1 MNWEELQHHM
11 EPDNIGNAPMGVK
24 IGVFAFIFIAVL
36 AAGIY
41 FDTRNQLTT
50 LEKHERR
57 EAELKNEFTV
67 KADQAAKLELYKEQL
82 AEMEASFGA
91 LLRQLPETTEVESLL
106 VDVSQTGLAAGLEIK
121 KFKPSAEEKKGFYA
135 ELPISLEVS
144 GSFHQLAT
152 FISGIAA
159 LPRIVTIHDMKLEPF
174 EGDKNSNNTNLNA
187 QDDSKDKLKMTATA
201 KTYRYLQEDEQ

>member
-1 MNWEELQHHM
+1 MNWDDIQHHL
-11 EPDNIGNAPMGVK
+11 EPDNIGTAPMPIKV
-24 IGVFAFIFIAVL
+24 GVFVTLFVAIIG
-36 AAGIY
+36 AGIY
-41 FDTRNQLTT
+41 FDTTTQLKV
-50 LEKHERR
+50 LERKERK
-57 EAELKNEFTV
+57 EVELKDEFRV

-82 AEMEASFGA
+82 AEMEVSFGA

-121 KFKPSAEEKKGFYA
+121 KFKPSEEEKKGFYA

-159 LPRIVTIHDMKLEPF
+159 LPRIVTISDMTLEPF
-174 EGDKNSNNTNLNA
+174 ADK
-187 QDDSKDKLKMTATA
+187 DDDLSGKLKMSATA

>member
-1 MNWEELQHHM
+1 MNWDDIQHHL
-11 EPDNIGNAPMGVK
+11 EPDNIGTAPMAIKGS
-24 IGVFAFIFIAVL
+24 VFAILFVAIIS
-36 AAGIY
+36 AGIY
-41 FDTRNQLTT
+41 FDTTEQLRV
-50 LEKHERR
+50 LESHERK
-57 EAELKNEFTV
+57 ESELKEEFRD
-67 KADQAAKLELYKEQL
+67 KAGKAAKLELYKEQL

-121 KFKPSAEEKKGFYA
+121 KFRPGEEQKLGFYA
-135 ELPISLEVS
+135 ELPITLEVT

-159 LPRIVTIHDMKLEPF
+159 LPRIVTISGMKLEPF
-174 EGDKNSNNTNLNA
+174 NTDDPNA
-187 QDDSKDKLKMTATA
+187 GKLSMAATA

>member
-1 MNWEELQHHM
+1 MNWDDIQHHL
-11 EPDNIGNAPMGVK
+11 EPDNIGSAPMGIK
-24 IGVFAFIFIAVL
+24 LGVFITLFVMII

-41 FDTRNQLTT
+41 FDTQDQLKV
-50 LEKHERR
+50 LERHERK
-57 EAELKNEFTV
+57 EVELKEEFKV
-67 KADQAAKLELYKEQL
+67 KAEQAAKLELYKEQL

-106 VDVSQTGLAAGLEIK
+106 VDVSQTGLASGLEVK

-144 GSFHQLAT
+144 GSYHQLAT
-152 FISGIAA
+152 FISGIAS
-159 LPRIVTIHDMKLEPF
+159 LPRIVTISEMKLEPF
-174 EGDKNSNNTNLNA
+174 EKQEEISTSG
-187 QDDSKDKLKMTATA
+187 KLKMSATA

>member
-1 MNWEELQHHM
+1 MNWDELQHHL
-11 EPDNIGNAPMGVK
+11 EPDNIGTAPMPVK
-24 IGVFAFIFIAVL
+24 VGVFAFLFIAII

-41 FDTRNQLTT
+41 FDTQNQLKL
-50 LEKHERR
+50 LERHEKK
-57 EAELKNEFTV
+57 EIELKDEFKI

-106 VDVSQTGLAAGLEIK
+106 VDVSQTGLAAGLEVK

-144 GSFHQLAT
+144 GSYHELAT

-159 LPRIVTIHDMKLEPF
+159 LPRIVTISDMKLEPF
-174 EGDKNSNNTNLNA
+174 DKEESSSA
-187 QDDSKDKLKMTATA
+187 KLKMSATA

>member
-1 MNWEELQHHM
+1 MNWLELQHHM
-11 EPDNIGNAPMGVK
+11 EPDNIGTAPMSVK
-24 IGVFAFIFIAVL
+24 AGVFGFLFVAII

-41 FDTRNQLTT
+41 FDTQNQLTV
-50 LEKHERR
+50 LETHERK
-57 EAELKNEFTV
+57 ENELKEEFKV
-67 KADQAAKLELYKEQL
+67 KASQAAKLELYKEQL
-82 AEMEASFGA
+82 SEMEASFGA

-106 VDVSQTGLAAGLEIK
+106 VDVSQTGLAAGLEVK

-135 ELPISLEVS
+135 ELPIALEVS

-159 LPRIVTIHDMKLEPF
+159 LPRIVTISDMRLAPFNKEDVDSGKLQM
-174 EGDKNSNNTNLNA
+174 SA
-187 QDDSKDKLKMTATA
+187 IA

>member
-11 EPDNIGNAPMGVK
+11 EPENIGTAPMSVK
-24 IGVFAFIFIAVL
+24 LGVFAVVFVAII

-41 FDTRNQLTT
+41 FDTQKQLKV
-50 LEKHERR
+50 LERHEKK
-57 EAELKNEFTV
+57 EAELREEFKV

-106 VDVSQTGLAAGLEIK
+106 VDVSQTGLAAGLEVK

-135 ELPISLEVS
+135 ELPIALEVS
-144 GSFHQLAT
+144 GSYHQLAT

-159 LPRIVTIHDMKLEPF
+159 LPRIVTISDMNLEPF
-174 EGDKNSNNTNLNA
+174 DEKEENSA
-187 QDDSKDKLKMTATA
+187 KLKMSATA

>member
-1 MNWEELQHHM
+1 MKWDDIQHYL
-11 EPDNIGNAPMGVK
+11 EPDNIGTAPMAIK
-24 IGVFAFIFIAVL
+24 AGVFGTLFALII

-41 FDTRNQLTT
+41 FDTQEQLRV
-50 LEKHERR
+50 LEKHEKK
-57 EAELKNEFTV
+57 EFELKQEFNV
-67 KADQAAKLELYKEQL
+67 KAEQAAKLELYKEQL

-121 KFKPSAEEKKGFYA
+121 RFKPSAEEKKGFYA
-135 ELPISLEVS
+135 ELPISLEVT

-159 LPRIVTIHDMKLEPF
+159 LPRIVTISNMKLEPF
-174 EGDKNSNNTNLNA
+174 RGDAQTSGKLNM
-187 QDDSKDKLKMTATA
+187 SATA